1 MIFAGITLYY
11 YIACVCFGGI
21 IARAKTGQNTIL
33 RRKPDMFESTTTYL
47 WQTRSSVDA
56 RILCASTP
64 VSLSRTQP
72 EFGLAWVNEVST
84 SKQADTARPQ
94 LTLRRPVVLRSRHES
109 ANFTLNQNLSSSCV
123 GTRFLCSDAG
133 SAKNLFN
140 NHADMGVSTP
150 VSAFF
155 ISRNTSLPQV
165 SA

>member
-1 MIFAGITLYY
+1 MFRLWGHFRQSRGRTEHH
-11 YIACVCFGGI
+11 FEE
-21 IARAKTGQNTIL
+21 N
-33 RRKPDMFESTTTYL
+33 PDMYEAATTYL
-47 WQTRSSVDA
+47 WQTQHSIDA
-56 RILCASTP
+56 RWLCASAP
-64 VSLSRTQP
+64 ASLFRTQSV
-72 EFGLAWVNEVST
+72 FGLACVNEMSAT
-84 SKQADTARPQ
+84 KQADTARLQ

-109 ANFTLNQNLSSSCV
+109 ADFTLNQNLSSSCV

>member
-1 MIFAGITLYY
+1 ME
-11 YIACVCFGGI
+11 
-21 IARAKTGQNTIL
+21 TIRDSSTEKHGLLHML
-33 RRKPDMFESTTTYL
+33 RHSV
-47 WQTRSSVDA
+47 SSQGE
-56 RILCASTP
+56 
-64 VSLSRTQP
+64 VSLCHATRNCFSSS
-72 EFGLAWVNEVST
+72 NEGIA

-140 NHADMGVSTP
+140 NHPDMGVSTP